1 MMIFELPNSPYLKT
15 LTEGTMRIGTTE
27 LLKVTDSGVQILGG
41 YGFIREY
48 PAERWLRNGR
58 GFPTFDG
65 LAIV

>member
-1 MMIFELPNSPYLKT
+1 MQGEDVTREAYLAKHYADQ
-15 LTEGTMRIGTTE
+15 MV
-27 LLKVTDSGVQILGG
+27 LKVTDSGLQVLGG